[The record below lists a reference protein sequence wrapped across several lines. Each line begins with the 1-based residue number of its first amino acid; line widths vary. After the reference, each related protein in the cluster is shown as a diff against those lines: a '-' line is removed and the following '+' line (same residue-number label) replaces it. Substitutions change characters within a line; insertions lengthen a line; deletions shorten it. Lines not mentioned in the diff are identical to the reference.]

1 MYGWILLIVGLAV
14 VLGVAGV
21 IWTRARRSNAVQ
33 FEFFRCDSCGQK
45 IRYLSSKAGRMG
57 MCPRCKERWTLAKAP
72 PSPAMTHSPN
82 SRYPARVGQVIRRNS
97 WYRGRVVNQS

>member
-1 MYGWILLIVGLAV
+1 MYGWIMLV
-14 VLGVAGV
+14 VSLGVALGVAGIV
-21 IWTRARRSNAVQ
+21 WFRARRSKAVQ
-33 FEFFRCDSCGQK
+33 FEIFRCHSCGQK

-57 MCPRCKERWTLAKAP
+57 MCPRCKERWTLAKASA
-72 PSPAMTHSPN
+72 SPAMVHSPD